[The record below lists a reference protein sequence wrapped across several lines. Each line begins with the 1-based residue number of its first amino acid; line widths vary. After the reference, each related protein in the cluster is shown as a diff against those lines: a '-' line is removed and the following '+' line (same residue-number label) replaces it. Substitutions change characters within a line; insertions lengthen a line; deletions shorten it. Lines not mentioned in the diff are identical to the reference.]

1 MTTNEVV
8 AAADPEGVAS
18 ADVNLAQFL
27 HISAIPAYFH
37 DLGYPFFTRDQ
48 HLVQTTVGTEYVD
61 LSVTNVR
68 SIKHVGI
75 QEGVRWPALDNIGED
90 SERKLTA
97 KRDISIGTPA
107 KPTAWWF
114 GSSGSAW
121 NRINLNCKPDQQYWL
136 GVEWYK
142 EIPWTGSGDIE
153 LDTFIPHDMQFPL
166 VLLCRAEKERN
177 RIGQGENRYP
187 LTMQEY
193 QMWLERVTTN
203 LQKSAKNKPRYAK

>member
-1 MTTNEVV
+1 MTTSEVV
-8 AAADPEGVAS
+8 AAADPEGIAS
-18 ADVNLAQFL
+18 QDLDLTQFL

-48 HLVQTTVGTEYVD
+48 YTVQIAAGVSYVD
-61 LSVTNVR
+61 LNVTNVR
-68 SIKHVGI
+68 SIKHVSI
-75 QEGVRWPALDNIGED
+75 QIGSQWPKLDNIGED
-90 SERKLTA
+90 SDRKLTA
-97 KRDISIGTPA
+97 LREVASDTRARPA
-107 KPTAWWF
+107 AWWL
-114 GSSGSAW
+114 GTSGTAW
-121 NRINLNCKPDQQYWL
+121 NRLNFNCVTDQSYWF

-142 EIPWTGSGDIE
+142 SIPWNGVTNLQ
-153 LDTFIPHDMQFPL
+153 LDNYIPPDMQFPL

-203 LQKSAKNKPRYAK
+203 LQKTANNKARYAK